1 MVFYSKFLVIIAPIS
16 LMTLITQLFLMPILV
31 GIHDRVSEKYKMVC
45 KTGLSISETTGNCLN
60 FISELFYSY
69 F

>member
-31 GIHDRVSEKYKMVC
+31 GIHDRASEKDKMVF
-45 KTGLSISETTGNCLN
+45 KPVV
-60 FISELFYSY
+60 
-69 F
+69 

>member
-16 LMTLITQLFLMPILV
+16 LMTLITQLSLMPILV
-31 GIHDRVSEKYKMVC
+31 GIHDRVSERN
-45 KTGLSISETTGNCLN
+45 GLYDRVKRSETTGNCLN